1 MAVAKRI
8 VFVKAWTTAVQLAL
22 ESKSPPAGRTLFHF
36 EPAVGGH
43 LGAATLRP
51 VLPAL
56 GQEDRLAARL
66 SNRRQR
72 QHATPVVGAVLWQ
85 RTLDGAPEGTPIMPD
100 GCLDLLWG
108 DGNRLFVAGPDTA
121 ARWHRSPANTLIAG
135 DPAAAPLPAH
145 ALRGLAGSGSSR
157 LAAESRTAVRSP
169 VATVS

>member
-1 MAVAKRI
+1 VRY
-8 VFVKAWTTAVQLAL
+8 
-22 ESKSPPAGRTLFHF
+22 
-36 EPAVGGH
+36 
-43 LGAATLRP
+43 
-51 VLPAL
+51 
-56 GQEDRLAARL
+56 QER
-66 SNRRQR
+66 
-72 QHATPVVGAVLWQ
+72 ATPVVGAVLWQ

-157 LAAESRTAVRSP
+157 LAAEARTAVRSP
-169 VATVS
+169 VATVSTSPTRLAPVTRAPIQTFDQVDGLHWCWAPNP